1 MSIGKKEAY
10 IMKRRKKD
18 KSVLRKGGNVYVL
31 DVFVRRHCANQVQ
44 THGN

>member
-1 MSIGKKEAY
+1 MSIGKNEAY

-18 KSVLRKGGNVYVL
+18 KSVLRKEGNVCEL
-31 DVFVRRHCANQVQ
+31 DLFVRPHCANQVQ